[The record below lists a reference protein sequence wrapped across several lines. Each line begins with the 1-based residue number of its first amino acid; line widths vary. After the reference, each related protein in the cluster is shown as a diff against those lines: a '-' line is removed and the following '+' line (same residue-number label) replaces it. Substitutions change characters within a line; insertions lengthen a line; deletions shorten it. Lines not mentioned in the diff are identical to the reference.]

1 MCYFEELQLVLWL
14 SLLDFQ
20 IDTFSSILIYLSAD
34 QESITTPRP
43 LSLKVLKI
51 YQTAPEI
58 CLRT

>member
-34 QESITTPRP
+34 QESITKTFEFE
-43 LSLKVLKI
+43 STQNISNSTWNMFKNI
-51 YQTAPEI
+51 E
-58 CLRT
+58 